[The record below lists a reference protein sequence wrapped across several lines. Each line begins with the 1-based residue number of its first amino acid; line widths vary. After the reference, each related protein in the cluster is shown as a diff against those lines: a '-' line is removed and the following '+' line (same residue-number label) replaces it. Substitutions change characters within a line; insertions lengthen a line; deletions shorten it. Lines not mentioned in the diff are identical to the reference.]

1 MSDLFEHFEWLLTN
15 SELDQIKAMDTPF
28 KIQQF
33 LDSTLYPA
41 GERNRSPIQVI
52 RERQAHC
59 LDGGLFAVAALRR
72 IGYPPLIV
80 DLQPEP
86 GSDDDHVLALFQE
99 FGCWG
104 AVAKSNYSG
113 LRFREPVYATIRE
126 LVLSYFDGFFNI
138 DRQKTLRTYTA
149 PIDLSPFD
157 GLDWMTEPG
166 GVDAIEKYL
175 KHVALLPLIS
185 AEQAAYLSPL
195 DERSFKAGT
204 LGINMDGAYKPQ

>member
-1 MSDLFEHFEWLLTN
+1 MSDLFEHFERLLTT

-41 GERNRSPIQVI
+41 GERNRSPIQVM

-113 LRFREPVYATIRE
+113 LRFREPVYSTIRE
-126 LVLSYFDGFFNI
+126 LVLSYFDDFFNI
-138 DRQKTLRTYTA
+138 DGQKTLRTYTA

-157 GLDWMTEPG
+157 DLDWMTEPG

-175 KHVALLPLIS
+175 KHVDLLPLIS